1 MNHLIAEIPA
11 IINMVQSWLSQL
23 KVRFPH
29 QFNDAQIQHI
39 IMLIREQAG
48 NLGKWAF
55 SFSLS
60 TIPSILGIIVYLILV
75 PVVVFFLMKDR
86 DLLMRNSSE
95 YLPSNRSLINKV
107 WHDIDRSITGYVK
120 GRVLEIFIILAIS
133 LVALSLLNF
142 TYALTLAVLMGLS
155 VIIPYLGIILVT
167 IPAVILGLM
176 QWGLHIHFV
185 YYIITFTVIMLLDGN
200 VLAPLLFAGTM
211 DLHPVILIISVL
223 LFGYIWGFW
232 GVFLANPLAALV
244 KSIIKEWPKSL
255 DTT

>member
-1 MNHLIAEIPA
+1 
-11 IINMVQSWLSQL
+11 VQ
-23 KVRFPH
+23 
-29 QFNDAQIQHI
+29 
-39 IMLIREQAG
+39 
-48 NLGKWAF
+48 
-55 SFSLS
+55 
-60 TIPSILGIIVYLILV
+60 T
-75 PVVVFFLMKDR
+75 
-86 DLLMRNSSE
+86 SSS

-107 WHDIDRSITGYVK
+107 WKDIDRSITGYVK

-133 LVALSLLNF
+133 LVSLSFLNF

-176 QWGLHIHFV
+176 QWGLSAHFT
-185 YYIITFTVIMLLDGN
+185 YYIITFAVIMILDGN

-211 DLHPVILIISVL
+211 DLHPVVLIISVL

-244 KSIIKEWPKSL
+244 KSIMQQWPRQQQPL
-255 DTT
+255 NQTT